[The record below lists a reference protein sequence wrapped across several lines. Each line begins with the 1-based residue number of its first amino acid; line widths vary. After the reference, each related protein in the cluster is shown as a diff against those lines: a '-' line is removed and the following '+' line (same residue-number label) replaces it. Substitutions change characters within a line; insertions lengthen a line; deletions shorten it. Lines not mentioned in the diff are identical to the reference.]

1 MGIPPKAIFESVLN
15 VNEVLPH
22 RAHQL
27 DGTWALCVADQPER
41 GRVIP
46 RAFALFD
53 EVGAGKTKQ
62 CVDAAQVL
70 FQADEIDTVVVITPG
85 FARSTWAEPDPTLG
99 EVAKHAWP
107 IIPNTIHEFH
117 GKRNALDFSASGLHW
132 VVSNYEY
139 VRRDQRRD
147 ELIAALK
154 GRRTWLI
161 LDESW
166 CVKGNSD
173 QTKAC
178 WMIRRKRA
186 DMVTLLNGTPL
197 ADGKPMDLYYQF
209 AILDPA
215 IIGAK
220 NKTHFRAKYCIM
232 GGFQNRNVIDYQNLD
247 DLNKR
252 VAPYVLSRRTRDCF
266 DLPPML
272 PPITIEA
279 PLTDATWKTY
289 REMRDEM
296 ATWIGNQASV
306 SKQAIVKMLRLMQIT
321 SGYLGGLES
330 VTDEDDVP
338 LPLDA
343 EPVPQWLKA
352 RLKIDDVPHVQAP
365 APASSAPTVAGGAGA
380 RLTKEIGREKLDA
393 FLHWL
398 SVQPKQPDNL
408 IVWCR
413 FRPELERTTRELEQH
428 YPVVMQL
435 KGGQKKDERRAA
447 KALLAPGSKQRGAVV
462 GNQSAGGASLNF
474 SAANIMVFLSNGL
487 ALIQRTQ
494 SIGRIERP
502 GATQPM
508 LVVDVVACGPK
519 GQKTIDHH
527 VLKALRKKEDLANW
541 TVNQWRQILKDE

>member
-1 MGIPPKAIFESVLN
+1 MIPPFQIFESVLN
-15 VNEVLPH
+15 VNEAMPH
-22 RAHQL
+22 RVHQL
-27 DGTWALCVADQPER
+27 EGAWALCVDDQPER
-41 GRVIP
+41 GRIIP
-46 RAFALFD
+46 HVFALFD
-53 EVGAGKTKQ
+53 EVGAGKSKQ
-62 CVDAAQVL
+62 CVDGAQL
-70 FQADEIDTVVVITPG
+70 LYQSGDIDTVVVITPG

-99 EVAKHAWP
+99 EVAKHAWKDV
-107 IIPNTIHEFH
+107 PNIIHEFH
-117 GKRNALDFSASGLHW
+117 GKRTEVDFSAKGLHW
-132 VVSNYEY
+132 IVSNYEFI
-139 VRRDQRRD
+139 RRDARRD
-147 ELIAALK
+147 ELIAQLK
-154 GRRTWLI
+154 DRRTWLI

-186 DMVTLLNGTPL
+186 DRVTLLNGTPL

-220 NKTHFRAKYCIM
+220 NKTHFRAKYCIL
-232 GGFQNRNVIDYQNLD
+232 GGFQGRQVVDYQNLD

-272 PPITIEA
+272 PPITIEV
-279 PLTDATWKTY
+279 PLTEATWKTY

-330 VTDEDDVP
+330 VTDEEDAP
-338 LPLDA
+338 LPLDPA
-343 EPVPQWLKA
+343 EPVPQWLKT
-352 RLKIDDVPHVQAP
+352 RLHLNDAVPGLAP
-365 APASSAPTVAGGAGA
+365 PTVVGGSGA

-393 FLHWL
+393 LLHWI
-398 SVQPKQPDNL
+398 SVLPKQPDNL
-408 IVWCR
+408 IVWCK
-413 FRPELERTTRELEQH
+413 FRAELERTTRELEQH

-435 KGGQKKDERRAA
+435 KGGQNKDERRAA
-447 KALLAPGSKQRGAVV
+447 KALLAPGSTQRGAVV

-474 SAANIMVFLSNGL
+474 SAANVMIFLSNGL

-527 VLKALRKKEDLANW
+527 VLKSLRKKDDMARW
-541 TVNQWRQILKDE
+541 TVDQWRQILKDE